1 MTTPLAR
8 DRGRAKTDILQQPEV
23 SATSAPDCPLPDL
36 GAIERVLGPHE
47 LALIATAHRR
57 GCPVRGDSGLVAP
70 EADREWL
77 ASLPV
82 LPIDPRRRT
91 VSANAQPADGSAA
104 IPSRSVPG
112 LGDGAVTRRQ
122 PLQPTPPAP
131 PIRPEAFAFSPWR
144 HWNVAARRVR
154 LLDGSYRFLGAFDTA
169 QAARRALREAC
180 REGKR

>member
-23 SATSAPDCPLPDL
+23 SATSAPDCPPPDL

-57 GCPVRGDSGLVAP
+57 GCPVRGDSGLVTP

-112 LGDGAVTRRQ
+112 LGDGAVIAASLGNRH
-122 PLQPTPPAP
+122 LPPHRSDRKHSP
-131 PIRPEAFAFSPWR
+131 SRLGGTGTSRPG
-144 HWNVAARRVR
+144 AR
-154 LLDGSYRFLGAFDTA
+154 F
-169 QAARRALREAC
+169 REAC